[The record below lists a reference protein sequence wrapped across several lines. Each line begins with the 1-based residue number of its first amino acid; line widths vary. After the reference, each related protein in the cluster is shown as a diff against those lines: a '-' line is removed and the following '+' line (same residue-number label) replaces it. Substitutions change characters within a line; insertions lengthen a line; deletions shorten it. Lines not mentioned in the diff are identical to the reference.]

1 MENDIKCSIVI
12 PVYNG
17 ANSIGDLVN
26 RLITELDQFRLEIVL
41 VNDHS
46 PDNSEEVCIAIYKK
60 YPRIVRFYS
69 LAKNVGEHSAV
80 LAGLNHTS
88 GDYVIIM
95 DDDFQ
100 NPPAEVIKLI
110 TVAMENDYDAVY
122 TYSKRKRHSHF
133 RNFGSWFNDKVAN
146 IMLHK
151 PRDLYLSSFKLI
163 SKFLV
168 NEITKYKSPFP
179 YIDGLILQTTD
190 NIGQVNVDHQLR
202 REGRSNYT
210 LKKLI
215 SLWLNMFTNFSVIPL
230 RVSIVL
236 GFIFSVYG
244 LVYGMIIL
252 IERILNPDMA
262 PGLASL
268 IVSVSIL
275 SGVQLIAIGMIGE
288 YVGRIFIAQ
297 NKRPQYTIKKRFTG
311 ESSI

>member
-1 MENDIKCSIVI
+1 MKLSVVI

-17 ANSIGDLVN
+17 AKSIGDLVD
-26 RLITELDQFRLEIVL
+26 RLITELDKYQLEIVL
-41 VNDHS
+41 INDHS
-46 PDNSEEVCIAIYKK
+46 PDNSEAVCIDIFHK
-60 YPRIVRFYS
+60 YPHIVSLYS

-80 LAGLNHTS
+80 LAGLNNTT
-88 GDYVIIM
+88 GDYVVIM

-100 NPPAEVIKLI
+100 NPPAEVIKLMN
-110 TVAMENDYDAVY
+110 TAMENEYDVVY
-122 TYSKRKRHSHF
+122 TYYQRKRHSLL

-146 IMLHK
+146 IMLRK
-151 PRDLYLSSFKLI
+151 PKDLYLSSFKLI

-190 NIGQVNVDHQLR
+190 NIGKVEVDHQSR
-202 REGRSNYT
+202 REGKSGYT
-210 LKKLI
+210 VRKLI
-215 SLWLNMFTNFSVIPL
+215 SLWLNMFTNFSIIPL

-236 GFIFSVYG
+236 GFIFSAYG
-244 LVYGMIIL
+244 IIYGIIIL
-252 IERILNPDMA
+252 IERILNPQMT

-288 YVGRIFIAQ
+288 YVGRIFISQ
-297 NKRPQYTIKKRFTG
+297 NKRPQYTIKKQFFKK
-311 ESSI
+311 

>member
-17 ANSIGDLVN
+17 ANSIGDLVD

-46 PDNSEEVCIAIYKK
+46 PDNSEEVCIAIHKK

-110 TVAMENDYDAVY
+110 TVAMENDYDVVY

-190 NIGQVNVDHQLR
+190 NIGKVNVDHQPR
-202 REGRSNYT
+202 REGGSNYT

-297 NKRPQYTIKKRFTG
+297 NKRPQYTIKKWFTG

>member
-1 MENDIKCSIVI
+1 LENDIKCSIVI

-17 ANSIGDLVN
+17 ANSIGDLVD

-88 GDYVIIM
+88 GDYVIVM

-110 TVAMENDYDAVY
+110 TVAMENDYDVVY

-190 NIGQVNVDHQLR
+190 NIGKVRVDHQPR

-252 IERILNPDMA
+252 IERILNPNMA

>member
-17 ANSIGDLVN
+17 ANSIGDLVD

-46 PDNSEEVCIAIYKK
+46 PDNSEEVCISIYKK
-60 YPRIVRFYS
+60 HPRIVRFYS

-100 NPPAEVIKLI
+100 NPPAEVVKLI
-110 TVAMENDYDAVY
+110 TFAMENEYDVVY
-122 TYSKRKRHSHF
+122 TYSKKKRHSHF

-190 NIGQVNVDHQLR
+190 NIGKIKVDHQPR

-210 LKKLI
+210 LRKLI

-236 GFIFSVYG
+236 GFIFSAYG
-244 LVYGMIIL
+244 LVYGTIIL

-311 ESSI
+311 E

>member
-1 MENDIKCSIVI
+1 LENDIKCSIVI

-110 TVAMENDYDAVY
+110 TVAMENDYDVVY